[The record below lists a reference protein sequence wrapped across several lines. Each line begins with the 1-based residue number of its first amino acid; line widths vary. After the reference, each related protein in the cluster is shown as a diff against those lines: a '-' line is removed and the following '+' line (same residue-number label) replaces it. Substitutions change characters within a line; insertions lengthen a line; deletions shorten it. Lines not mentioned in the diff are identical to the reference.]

1 MSGEMTITTLRPGR
15 YGVAALIERSGE
27 VLRETSPVSPVSFPA
42 CVGNGG
48 ADDGGGGMGTPTF
61 AGM

>member
-15 YGVAALIERSGE
+15 YGVATLIERSGE
-27 VLRETSPVSPVSFPA
+27 VLRETTPVTPVSFPA

-48 ADDGGGGMGTPTF
+48 GGMGTPAF